1 MKIVIVGG
9 TGFIGKHLCQRLTQL
24 QHDVT
29 VLARNPKTAQKVLP
43 ESIHLSEWDPLKFG
57 VPGRAIKSVDAV
69 INLAGASIAAGR
81 WTRSRKQILRDS
93 RINTTRRLV
102 KAFSNLPLTI
112 RPKVLIN
119 ASGVG
124 YYGLDTPNYVGET
137 AKPGKGFLSDLCIQ
151 WEQEACKASDYGIRT
166 ICLRIGMVLGKD
178 GGALQ
183 KMLLP
188 FKLFLGGPIGDGTQ
202 PVSWIH
208 IEDLCHLIETS
219 IENNVFKGQINAC
232 SPHIVTMKEFCE
244 TLGKSLGRPS
254 WLPIPAL
261 ALKVGLGEM
270 STLMTHGQ
278 RAVPATAQK
287 LGFVFKYPSLNSA
300 MNNLFQ
306 KGILSTIQEN

>member
-1 MKIVIVGG
+1 MKIIIVGG
-9 TGFIGKHLCQRLTQL
+9 TGFIGKHLCRKLTQL
-24 QHDVT
+24 HHHVT
-29 VLARNPKTAQKVLP
+29 VLTRNPETAKKILMEP
-43 ESIHLSEWDPLKFG
+43 IDLSNWDPLKFG
-57 VPGRAIKSVDAV
+57 TPEKELEGADAV
-69 INLAGASIAAGR
+69 INLAGASIAEGR
-81 WTRSRKQILRDS
+81 WTRSRKQILYDS
-93 RINTTRRLV
+93 RINTTHRLV
-102 KAFSNLPLTI
+102 TALSNLPVTI

-119 ASGVG
+119 ASGIG
-124 YYGLDTPNYVGET
+124 YYGLDTPQDVDET
-137 AKPGKGFLSDLCIQ
+137 ANSGKGFLSDLCIQ
-151 WEQEACKASDYGIRT
+151 WEKEACRASDYGIRT